1 MLVFDRKR
9 LWMSSLLR
17 IASGKENAHD
27 AGHERRGNRRMVERD
42 PEKFLSALID
52 AFRNR
57 QEADTSLKPQ
67 YMFFCASMSAV
78 PVRLTALDSLAEQF
92 PRASMNANTDLSK
105 RREQNQILFDFFSN
119 ALASFQSFCCGS
131 YFVGR
136 GT

>member
-1 MLVFDRKR
+1 
-9 LWMSSLLR
+9 
-17 IASGKENAHD
+17 
-27 AGHERRGNRRMVERD
+27 MVERD

-119 ALASFQSFCCGS
+119 ALGII
-131 YFVGR
+131 
-136 GT
+136 